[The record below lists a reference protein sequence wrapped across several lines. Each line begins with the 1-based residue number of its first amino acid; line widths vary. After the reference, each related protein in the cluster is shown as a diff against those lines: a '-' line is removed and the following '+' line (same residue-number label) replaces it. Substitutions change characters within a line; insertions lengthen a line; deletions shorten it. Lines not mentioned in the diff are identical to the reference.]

1 MAWGRKIR
9 KMALFGTVM
18 ALVLALAIAVP
29 VFGAPPTGIPPSHPD
44 QGHRPAPPLATGTTL
59 TISGSGTAF
68 KIGNRSITESAS
80 ISVTANVARSS
91 PGRGMLNFTSGTLT
105 VGSDAYT
112 VVSGHG
118 MINFHSDRMV
128 LHLVVKN
135 SAGNTFHLNLFGTH
149 AKASSTT
156 AFTVDFR
163 MPQCKLAHFWF
174 LKFSSATITPK

>member
-1 MAWGRKIR
+1 MR

-80 ISVTANVARSS
+80 ISLTATVIKSS
-91 PGRGMLNFTSGTLT
+91 PGRGMLNFTGGTLT
-105 VGSDAYT
+105 IGSNTYT

-118 MINFHSDRMV
+118 MINYHSDKMI

-135 SAGNTFHLNLFGTH
+135 SAGDKFHLNLFGVH

-163 MPQCKLAHFWF
+163 MPQSKLAHLWF
-174 LKFSSATITPK
+174 LKFSSASVTPK

>member
-1 MAWGRKIR
+1 MR
-9 KMALFGTVM
+9 KMALFGTMM
-18 ALVLALAIAVP
+18 ALVLAIAIAVP

-59 TISGSGTAF
+59 TISGSGTAY

-80 ISVTANVARSS
+80 ISLTATVVKSN
-91 PGRGMLNFTSGTLT
+91 PGRGMLNFTGGRLT
-105 VGSDAYT
+105 IGSDTYT

-118 MINFHSDRMV
+118 IITYHGDKMV

-135 SAGNTFHLNLFGTH
+135 SAGNTLHLNLFGVH

-163 MPQCKLAHFWF
+163 MPQSKLAHLWF
-174 LKFSSATITPK
+174 LKFSSATVTPK

>member
-1 MAWGRKIR
+1 MR

-29 VFGAPPTGIPPSHPD
+29 VFGAPPTGMPPSHPD

-59 TISGSGTAF
+59 TISGSGTAY
-68 KIGNRSITESAS
+68 KIGNKTMNEDAS
-80 ISVTANVARSS
+80 ISLTAKVVKSN
-91 PGRGMLNFTSGTLT
+91 PGRGMLNFTGGTLT
-105 VGSDAYT
+105 VGSATYT

-118 MINFHSDRMV
+118 MITYHSDKMI

-135 SAGNTFHLNLFGTH
+135 SAGKTFHLNLFGVH

-156 AFTVDFR
+156 AFVVDFR
-163 MPQCKLAHFWF
+163 MPQSKLAHLWF
-174 LKFSSATITPK
+174 LKFSSATATPK

>member
-1 MAWGRKIR
+1 MR

-80 ISVTANVARSS
+80 ISLTANVIKSS
-91 PGRGMLNFTSGTLT
+91 PGRGMLNFTAGTLT
-105 VGSDAYT
+105 IDSNTYT
-112 VVSGHG
+112 VVRGHG
-118 MINFHSDRMV
+118 IITFHSDRMI

-135 SAGNTFHLNLFGTH
+135 SAGDTFHLILNGRH

-156 AFTVDFR
+156 AFTVDFT
-163 MPQCKLAHFWF
+163 MPQSKLAHSWF
-174 LKFSSATITPK
+174 LKIKGVTVTPK